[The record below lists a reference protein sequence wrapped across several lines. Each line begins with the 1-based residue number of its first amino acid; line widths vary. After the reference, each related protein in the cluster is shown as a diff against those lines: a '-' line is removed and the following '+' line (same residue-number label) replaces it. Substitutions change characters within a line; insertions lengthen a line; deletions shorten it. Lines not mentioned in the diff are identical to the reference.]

1 VDQEALVSEFRR
13 SLRNLEKEIGRVWL
27 LLLVAPDEQTTDSW
41 NVIVSADGY
50 DRKTRGAAVRD
61 FVGALRRSVDRAYW
75 PSIARTTVLKKDD
88 PFVNAFKQAYSS
100 IKPGATLHSL
110 NIYGIEIPKAVV
122 VESKQ
127 AA

>member
-13 SLRNLEKEIGRVWL
+13 SLRDLEKDIGRVSL

-41 NVIVSADGY
+41 NVIVSADAY
-50 DRKTRGAAVRD
+50 DHKTRGAAVRD
-61 FVGALRRSVDRAYW
+61 FAEALRRSVDRAYW

-88 PFVNAFKQAYSS
+88 PFVSAFKQAYSS
-100 IKPGATLHSL
+100 IKPGSTLHSL
-110 NIYGIEIPKAVV
+110 NIYGVEIPKAVV